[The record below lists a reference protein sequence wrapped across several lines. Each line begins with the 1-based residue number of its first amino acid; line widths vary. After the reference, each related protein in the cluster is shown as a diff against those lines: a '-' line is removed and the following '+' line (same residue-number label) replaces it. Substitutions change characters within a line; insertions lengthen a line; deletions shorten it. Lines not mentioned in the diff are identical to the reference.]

1 MMTMV
6 LNLPSSV
13 RGGDE
18 LIHLP
23 ASHLA
28 PTLTDEPSLWR
39 RKSDNMPPP
48 PSATNID
55 AIIDCNGAEVNLC
68 DRHNV
73 LHTCG
78 TLDPCYP
85 SAIKVKT

>member
-1 MMTMV
+1 MMMGVTVAMNTMMTMV

-23 ASHLA
+23 ASHLP

-39 RKSDNMPPP
+39 RKSDNMPPSP
-48 PSATNID
+48 PPQQILTQLLTATAPRSICV
-55 AIIDCNGAEVNLC
+55 IGTMFYTPAE
-68 DRHNV
+68 H
-73 LHTCG
+73 
-78 TLDPCYP
+78 
-85 SAIKVKT
+85 